1 MQILERAIQIA
12 TEAHEGEFR
21 RDGTPY
27 VEHPLRVMAALAATG
42 FSKEVQSVGVM
53 HDVFENSENFSF
65 ADLRQEGFP
74 VDVVDALKLLTKPPL
89 DKARKALLTPEEKA
103 ERYKRYIQ
111 GLIYASD
118 TPAGQMAIP
127 VKIEDIN
134 DNYDNKNKRPL
145 YDWALRQLGA
155 CSVRSSRLFECNPS
169 SGLYV
174 PCDWASTR
182 VGVNN
187 F

>member
-1 MQILERAIQIA
+1 MQILERAMQIA
-12 TEAHEGEFR
+12 TEAHEGELR

-27 VEHPLRVMAALAATG
+27 VDHPLRVMAALTTAG
-42 FSKEVQSVGVM
+42 FSEKVQAVGVM
-53 HDVFENSENFSF
+53 HDVFEKSELFSF

-74 VDVVDALKLLTKPPL
+74 VDVVGALELLTKPRL
-89 DKARKALLTPEEKA
+89 DKAQKALLTPEEKA

-111 GLIYASD
+111 RLIYASD

-134 DNYDNKNKRPL
+134 DNYDNENKRPL
-145 YDWALRQLGA
+145 YNWALIRLGT
-155 CSVRSSRLFECNPS
+155 CSIRASLLLESNAN

-174 PCDWASTR
+174 A
-182 VGVNN
+182 
-187 F
+187 